1 MLIDASILLY
11 AVDSTSPHQSK
22 TARWLSEQLSG
33 DKRVGFPWQSIVA
46 FVRIATHP
54 RAAWQ
59 PLTPDQAW
67 SYVSEWLAAP
77 VAWVPTP
84 TEQHG
89 RILGGLIT
97 DHQLRGNVVAD
108 AELAALAIEHG
119 LTICSADTD
128 FARFREVVWLDPTR

>member
-11 AVDSTSPHQSK
+11 AVDATSPHQRK
-22 TARWLSEQLSG
+22 TAQWLSDQLSG

-67 SYVSEWLAAP
+67 SYVADWLAAD

-89 RILGGLIT
+89 RILAGLIT
-97 DHQLRGNVVAD
+97 DYQLRGNVVAD

-128 FARFREVVWLDPTR
+128 FARFREVDWLDPTR

>member
-11 AVDSTSPHQSK
+11 AVDASSPQQQR

-46 FVRIATHP
+46 FVRIATHAK
-54 RAAWQ
+54 AAWQ
-59 PLTPDQAW
+59 PLTPDEAW
-67 SYVSEWLAAP
+67 SYVADWLAA
-77 VAWVPTP
+77 AATWVPTP

-89 RILGGLIT
+89 RILVALIK
-97 DHQLRGNVVAD
+97 DYQLRGNLVAD

-119 LTICSADTD
+119 LTICSTDTD
-128 FARFREVVWLDPTR
+128 FARFREVDWLDPTR

>member
-11 AVDSTSPHQSK
+11 AVDATSPQQRR
-22 TARWLSEQLSG
+22 TAQWLSEQLSG
-33 DKRVGFPWQSIVA
+33 SRRVGFPWQSLVA

-54 RAAWQ
+54 KAAWQ
-59 PLTPDQAW
+59 PLTPDDAW
-67 SYVSEWLAAP
+67 SYVADWLAAE

-89 RILGGLIT
+89 RILAGLIK
-97 DHQLRGNVVAD
+97 DYQLRGNLVAD

-119 LTICSADTD
+119 LTVCSADTD
-128 FARFREVVWLDPTR
+128 FARFREIDWLDPTR